1 MNKKQQ
7 ERARKRRHEKLKA
20 KITYPSNINK
30 WAEKKM
36 EQSKRRRH
44 KESIKV
50 KVGFEYKKD
59 K

>member
-1 MNKKQQ
+1 MRN
-7 ERARKRRHEKLKA
+7 KLKR
-20 KITYPSNINK
+20 KIKNISNLSR

-36 EQSKRRRH
+36 EQSRRRRH

>member
-7 ERARKRRHEKLKA
+7 ERARKRRLEKLKA
-20 KITYPSNINK
+20 KIKYPSNINK
-30 WAEKKM
+30 WAERKM
-36 EQSKRRRH
+36 EESRRRRH
-44 KESIKV
+44 KESIKI